1 MPFTHSGESMGVAG
15 LRARDAPRPLRAF
28 VPERLT
34 AGPSVL
40 FRPAQGAL
48 KAAALAA
55 AQALFLWMFLAA
67 DPLEQLATAG
77 AFGADP
83 GVRDWAFVFAA
94 DWRHGMTQNSPLYM
108 PGFFAVAAAVW
119 IWSET
124 VGARLWRSFVTALA
138 AAFAIACAAAPA
150 GTAAVLASFHVVSG
164 MGTSRSVPFAS
175 AGAMF
180 AATYTLLN
188 WTVFVL
194 GCRAAVARR
203 SLLPLAPTP
212 FLTAGLIA
220 LRPWTVG
227 HFTNTWWT
235 RSLEGDPTAI
245 MSAALIP
252 LLAAF
257 LVGRT
262 RRCDTDL

>member
-1 MPFTHSGESMGVAG
+1 MPE
-15 LRARDAPRPLRAF
+15 LR
-28 VPERLT
+28 
-34 AGPSVL
+34 PSVL
-40 FRPAQGAL
+40 LRSAQGAL
-48 KAAALAA
+48 NAAALAA

-83 GVRDWAFVFAA
+83 GMRDRAFSFAA
-94 DWRHGMTQNSPLYM
+94 DWRHGMSQNSPLYM
-108 PGFFAVAAAVW
+108 PGFFGVAAAVW

-124 VGARLWRSFVTALA
+124 VGARLWRSFAAALA
-138 AAFAIACAAAPA
+138 AAFAIAWAAAPA
-150 GTAAVLASFHVVSG
+150 GTAAVLSSFHVVSG
-164 MGTSRSVPFAS
+164 IETSRSVPSAS
-175 AGAMF
+175 PGAMF
-180 AATYTLLN
+180 AATYTLLT

-203 SLLPLAPTP
+203 SLRPLAPAP

-227 HFTNTWWT
+227 EFTNTWWT
-235 RSLEGDPTAI
+235 RSLQGDPTAI
-245 MSAALIP
+245 MSAVLIP

-262 RRCDTDL
+262 RRRDADL

>member
-1 MPFTHSGESMGVAG
+1 MPK
-15 LRARDAPRPLRAF
+15 LR
-28 VPERLT
+28 
-34 AGPSVL
+34 PSVL
-40 FRPAQGAL
+40 LRPAQGAL

-67 DPLEQLATAG
+67 DPLEQLATTG
-77 AFGADP
+77 AFGGDP
-83 GVRDWAFVFAA
+83 GVRDRAFVFAA
-94 DWRHGMTQNSPLYM
+94 DWRHGMSQNSPLYM

-124 VGARLWRSFVTALA
+124 VGARLWRSFAAALA

-164 MGTSRSVPFAS
+164 IETSRSVPSAS
-175 AGAMF
+175 LGAMF

-194 GCRAAVARR
+194 GCRAAVVRR
-203 SLLPLAPTP
+203 SLLPLAPAP

-227 HFTNTWWT
+227 DFTKTWWT

-245 MSAALIP
+245 MSAVLIP

-262 RRCDTDL
+262 RRRDTDL

>member
-1 MPFTHSGESMGVAG
+1 MPK
-15 LRARDAPRPLRAF
+15 LR
-28 VPERLT
+28 
-34 AGPSVL
+34 PSVL
-40 FRPAQGAL
+40 LRPAHGAL

-67 DPLEQLATAG
+67 NPLEQLATAG

-83 GVRDWAFVFAA
+83 GVRDRAFVFAA
-94 DWRHGMTQNSPLYM
+94 DWRHGMSQNSPLYM
-108 PGFFAVAAAVW
+108 PGFFAVAVAVW

-124 VGARLWRSFVTALA
+124 VGARLWRSVAAALA

-150 GTAAVLASFHVVSG
+150 GTAAVLASFHAVSG
-164 MGTSRSVPFAS
+164 IETSRSVPSAS

-180 AATYTLLN
+180 AATYTLVT

-194 GCRAAVARR
+194 GCRVAVARL
-203 SLLPLAPTP
+203 SLLPLAPAP

-227 HFTNTWWT
+227 DFTNTWWT

-245 MSAALIP
+245 MSAVLIP
-252 LLAAF
+252 LLATF

-262 RRCDTDL
+262 RRRDRDL

>member
-1 MPFTHSGESMGVAG
+1 MPE
-15 LRARDAPRPLRAF
+15 LR
-28 VPERLT
+28 
-34 AGPSVL
+34 PSVL
-40 FRPAQGAL
+40 LRPAKGAL
-48 KAAALAA
+48 KAAALTA

-83 GVRDWAFVFAA
+83 GVCERAFVFAA
-94 DWRHGMTQNSPLYM
+94 DWRHGMSQNSPLYM

-124 VGARLWRSFVTALA
+124 VGAQRWSSFVVALA
-138 AAFAIACAAAPA
+138 VAFAIACAAAPA

-164 MGTSRSVPFAS
+164 IETSRSVPSAS
-175 AGAMF
+175 PSAMF
-180 AATYTLLN
+180 AATYTLLT
-188 WTVFVL
+188 WAVFVL

-203 SLLPLAPTP
+203 SLLPLAPAP

-227 HFTNTWWT
+227 DFTNTWWT
-235 RSLEGDPTAI
+235 RSLGGDPTAI
-245 MSAALIP
+245 MSAVLIP
-252 LLAAF
+252 LLAVF

-262 RRCDTDL
+262 RQCDTAL